1 MLFNQVKLLTVV
13 VALSAITAC
22 GGAEPLPQ
30 SDCDKIVTHVKKVL
44 GKFAPAHGEM
54 LNNVRQRAM
63 KRVVVRWLHKNQWH
77 YHSVIFNPLFLRN
90 NAVATL

>member
-54 LNNVRQRAM
+54 VKQCQAASDEARGCAM
-63 KRVVVRWLHKNQWH
+63 AAQKPMALSQCD
-77 YHSVIFNPLFLRN
+77 F
-90 NAVATL
+90 